1 VRAHTTGAEDTRC
14 WTHGIRKRWP
24 LHSPALPRT
33 LPFSARSPFLRAVT
47 GMNPR
52 VDLGGYLTAHILPEL
67 SVAVS
72 PAVDPSNPAAGAG
85 AAAYAAAAVNELPIA
100 KAAALKFIT
109 TFRAQFSREQL
120 VALLPMVVPFAGANS
135 FVVHTYA
142 ANCFERVLTIKD
154 KKQESSE
161 WGRGAHTAQPRIT
174 ACTARGLSVLDFPA

>member
-1 VRAHTTGAEDTRC
+1 
-14 WTHGIRKRWP
+14 
-24 LHSPALPRT
+24 
-33 LPFSARSPFLRAVT
+33 
-47 GMNPR
+47 MNPR

-161 WGRGAHTAQPRIT
+161 CGSANEDGEQHAAERGIVCAP
-174 ACTARGLSVLDFPA
+174 GLQ